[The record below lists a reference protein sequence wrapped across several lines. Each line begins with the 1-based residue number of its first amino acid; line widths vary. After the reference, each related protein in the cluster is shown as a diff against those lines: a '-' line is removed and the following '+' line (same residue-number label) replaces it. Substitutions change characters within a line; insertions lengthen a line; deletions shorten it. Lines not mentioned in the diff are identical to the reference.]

1 MKSVLNN
8 MRYTVDIIVEN
19 KPGVLYRIAGLL
31 AKRKINIE
39 RINVYAVKGNGISK
53 MFFTADIE
61 DRIVDTI
68 VKQINKVI
76 EVIEIDYHKAQ
87 H

>member
-1 MKSVLNN
+1 MFVLND
-8 MRYTVDIIVEN
+8 MRYTVDIVVEN

-39 RINVYAVKGNGISK
+39 RINVYAVKGDGISK

-61 DRIVDTI
+61 DRVVDTI
-68 VKQINKVI
+68 VKQINKII
-76 EVIEIDYHKAQ
+76 EVIEINYHKAQ

>member
-1 MKSVLNN
+1 MKFDWNN
-8 MRYTVDIIVEN
+8 MKYTVNIVVEN

-61 DRIVDTI
+61 DKVVDTV
-68 VKQINKVI
+68 VKQINRVI
-76 EVIEIDYHKAQ
+76 EVIEIYYHKTQ

>member
-1 MKSVLNN
+1 
-8 MRYTVDIIVEN
+8 MRYTVDIVVEN

-53 MFFTADIE
+53 IFLTADIE
-61 DRIVDTI
+61 DKVVDTV
-68 VKQINKVI
+68 VKQINRVI
-76 EVIEIDYHKAQ
+76 EVIEIYYHKAQ

>member
-1 MKSVLNN
+1 MK
-8 MRYTVDIIVEN
+8 YTVNIVVEN

-61 DRIVDTI
+61 DKVVDTV
-68 VKQINKVI
+68 VKQINRVI
-76 EVIEIDYHKAQ
+76 EVIEIYYHKTQ

>member
-1 MKSVLNN
+1 ML
-8 MRYTVDIIVEN
+8 YTVDIIVEN

-61 DRIVDTI
+61 DKVVDTV
-68 VKQINKVI
+68 VKQINRVI
-76 EVIEIDYHKAQ
+76 EVIEIYYHKTQ

>member
-1 MKSVLNN
+1 
-8 MRYTVDIIVEN
+8 MRYTVDIVVEN

-39 RINVYAVKGNGISK
+39 RINVYAVKGNGISN

-61 DRIVDTI
+61 EKIVDTV

-76 EVIEIDYHKAQ
+76 EVINIKYHKVKV
-87 H
+87 